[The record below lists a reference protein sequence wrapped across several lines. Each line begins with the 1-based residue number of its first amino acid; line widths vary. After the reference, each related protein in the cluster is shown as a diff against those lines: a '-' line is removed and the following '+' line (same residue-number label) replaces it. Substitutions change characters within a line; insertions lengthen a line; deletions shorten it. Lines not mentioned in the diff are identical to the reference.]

1 LILLVFALPGRRRS
15 VGDRFRA
22 ATFQMPQKPV
32 RKRNAAGPTPQ
43 MRRDATRRWTRR
55 TAITAPAIAARSGR
69 PAARAGMADRDHV
82 RDLHALLPVFF

>member
-1 LILLVFALPGRRRS
+1 
-15 VGDRFRA
+15 
-22 ATFQMPQKPV
+22 
-32 RKRNAAGPTPQ
+32 
-43 MRRDATRRWTRR
+43 MRRDTTRRWTRR